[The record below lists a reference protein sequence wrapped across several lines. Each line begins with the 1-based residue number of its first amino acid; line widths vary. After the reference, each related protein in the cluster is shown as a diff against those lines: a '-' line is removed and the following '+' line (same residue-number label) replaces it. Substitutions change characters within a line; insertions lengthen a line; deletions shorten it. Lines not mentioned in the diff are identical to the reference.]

1 MKKGDRQVGNEWIY
15 LGVLQ
20 RIGFDQL
27 SWKDD
32 GLRWRGTARQRIPA
46 VSTANAMVETVCF
59 WLLQRVG
66 VRPDFALP
74 LYWNGCCFEYLEWA
88 GAAPCS
94 EPGQVREE
102 AAISRY
108 FYVGVVFHREI
119 RIHIIFYI
127 KDVKIW
133 GTQLFIESSDHK
145 HFQKW

>member
-1 MKKGDRQVGNEWIY
+1 MDGMKFNLCIESNPI
-15 LGVLQ
+15 
-20 RIGFDQL
+20 
-27 SWKDD
+27 
-32 GLRWRGTARQRIPA
+32 
-46 VSTANAMVETVCF
+46 ET
-59 WLLQRVG
+59 
-66 VRPDFALP
+66 
-74 LYWNGCCFEYLEWA
+74 YE
-88 GAAPCS
+88 PC
-94 EPGQVREE
+94 QVRKE